1 MKSVKIVVSAGVML
15 FFLIGVSAYA
25 ADVAKIGV
33 VDFQKILETSNAGK
47 AGQAE
52 IKKQGEKMESDLKK
66 KGAEIEE
73 LNKGLE
79 KNAMVG
85 NKEMKE
91 EKEREVQIKIF
102 DFKSLE
108 KKYRAELQKL
118 QTEIVVRI
126 QKEVDAIVDEIG
138 KKEGYLLVIE
148 KREAGV
154 YYAPASVDISDK
166 LIQQYNAKFAQK
178 QGGKEK
184 Q

>member
-1 MKSVKIVVSAGVML
+1 MRLVKTAFSASIAL
-15 FFLIGVSAYA
+15 FFLLGISAYA
-25 ADVAKIGV
+25 VDVAKIGV

-52 IKKQGEKMESDLKK
+52 IKKQGEKMESDMKK
-66 KGAEIEE
+66 RGAEIEE
-73 LNKGLE
+73 LNKKLE
-79 KNAMVG
+79 KDAMVG
-85 NKEMKE
+85 SKEMRE
-91 EKEREVQIKIF
+91 EKEREAQIKIF
-102 DFKSLE
+102 DFKNLE

-154 YYAPASVDISDK
+154 YYAPASVDITDK

-178 QGGKEK
+178 PGKEK
-184 Q
+184 

>member
-1 MKSVKIVVSAGVML
+1 MRSVKAVVSTCIVL
-15 FFLIGVSAYA
+15 FFLLGISAYA

-33 VDFQKILETSNAGK
+33 VDFQKILETSNSGK

-66 KGAEIEE
+66 RGAEIEE
-73 LNKGLE
+73 LNKKFE
-79 KNAMVG
+79 KDAMVG
-85 NKEMKE
+85 NKEMRK
-91 EKEREVQIKIF
+91 EKEREAQIKIF
-102 DFKSLE
+102 DFKTLE

-154 YYAPASVDISDK
+154 YYAPASVDITDK

-178 QGGKEK
+178 PGKEK
-184 Q
+184 